1 MADQPPGPPDAART
15 GSPDRVTP
23 AEAPPTN
30 PPVLFVKNVP
40 PAQDSSPPPSRSV
53 TDRTTIFRP
62 VGRRP
67 QDRVTFARSVAGQ
80 GHLRTVGRRT
90 GSPSHGRSVRAGA
103 DRVTFA
109 RSVAGQGRLR
119 TPGRSV
125 HRPGQ
130 GGPYRGRAA
139 VGLGANGQGRTHTG
153 IRSIGHDRGMRRS
166 VLRQPWTGSPQ
177 SPAGAREG
185 RSSRSGGG
193 GRPARRRRQAGV
205 DPCSW
210 QTSVTL
216 SYPSPYVMCTS
227 W

>member
-80 GHLRTVGRRT
+80 GRLRTAGRSALERT
-90 GSPSHGRSVRAGA
+90 GSPSHGRSQ
-103 DRVTFA
+103 DRVAFA
-109 RSVAGQGRLR
+109 RPGGRFIGQDRVAPTGAGL
-119 TPGRSV
+119 RSV
-125 HRPGQ
+125 
-130 GGPYRGRAA
+130 
-139 VGLGANGQGRTHTG
+139 
-153 IRSIGHDRGMRRS
+153 
-166 VLRQPWTGSPQ
+166 
-177 SPAGAREG
+177 
-185 RSSRSGGG
+185 
-193 GRPARRRRQAGV
+193 
-205 DPCSW
+205 
-210 QTSVTL
+210 
-216 SYPSPYVMCTS
+216 
-227 W
+227 